1 MFTSEIRSVLIC
13 ETDRKR
19 LENVVQ
25 ATSGNSGPLFE
36 ELDAATIVPDSALP
50 TDVVRMNALVIAED
64 VVTHQTLQMYLV
76 YPDEVKG
83 HTDRVSVTAPVGAA
97 LIGLR
102 VGEEIEWPL
111 PYNKTRRLKV
121 LAVGDVNDEFN

>member
-1 MFTSEIRSVLIC
+1 
-13 ETDRKR
+13 
-19 LENVVQ
+19 
-25 ATSGNSGPLFE
+25 
-36 ELDAATIVPDSALP
+36 
-50 TDVVRMNALVIAED
+50 MNALVIAED